1 MQNPLPEVMSPE
13 HDKRTTT
20 PMSKE
25 ANKFI
30 RELDKKPGDLAVVS
44 DFVKR
49 NTGKRLPIGK
59 RSNLYVRICDLS
71 GTIYMGETFILE
83 SWEELYLPE
92 PTKMEVLGTLES
104 CCGIPPF
111 PEWIVMVGED
121 QCVYAYGDE
130 EILLF
135 AYSVKQ
141 LVEEGIQETGIS
153 YKYPDDISD
162 VDEEVL
168 QQDEEIQK
176 IRKKT
181 REFVD
186 KDAQEFQDFLNS
198 LDASLLS

>member
-1 MQNPLPEVMSPE
+1 
-13 HDKRTTT
+13 
-20 PMSKE
+20 
-25 ANKFI
+25 
-30 RELDKKPGDLAVVS
+30 
-44 DFVKR
+44 
-49 NTGKRLPIGK
+49 
-59 RSNLYVRICDLS
+59 
-71 GTIYMGETFILE
+71 
-83 SWEELYLPE
+83 
-92 PTKMEVLGTLES
+92 MEVLGTLES

-121 QCVYAYGDE
+121 QCVYAYGAE